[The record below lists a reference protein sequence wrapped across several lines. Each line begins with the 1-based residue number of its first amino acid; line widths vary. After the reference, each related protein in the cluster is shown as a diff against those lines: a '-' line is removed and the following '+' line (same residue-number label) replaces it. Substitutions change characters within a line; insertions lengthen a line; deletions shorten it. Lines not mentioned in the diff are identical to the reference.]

1 MQRRDVK
8 KPPRSRGGEVTKRPL
23 IACAITLA
31 LSVALTGCG
40 EAQTLWETAASEAST
55 AAQNSQADLNIN
67 GKISDAAAKAKAAA
81 EAAAREAAAKAKAAA
96 EAKARELAEKAKAG
110 LPTAVPTP
118 TAPAAPSPTAPA
130 GVVAQAKA
138 ALPTIPVKGAAP
150 KTGYARAQ
158 FGQAWTDDNTMLFG
172 RNGCDTRNDI
182 LRRDLTGAVLKPGTR
197 DCVVLSGVL
206 NDPYTGKTINFVRG
220 NDTSS
225 AVQIDHRVP
234 LSWAWQHGAQ
244 SWTAAKRVDF
254 ANDPDNLVAVDGPT
268 NQAKG
273 DAGPGAWLPPNKAY
287 RCEYVSRFTLV
298 TAKHGLWLTQGDA
311 DGIAR
316 VLAGC

>member
-1 MQRRDVK
+1 MNRRL
-8 KPPRSRGGEVTKRPL
+8 PLAAVTL
-23 IACAITLA
+23 SLAI
-31 LSVALTGCG
+31 ALTGCS
-40 EAQTLWETAASEAST
+40 EAQTLFDTAAAEAST
-55 AAQNSQADLNIN
+55 AAQNTQADININ
-67 GKISDAAAKAKAAA
+67 GKIGDAAARAKAAA
-81 EAAAREAAAKAKAAA
+81 EAAAKEAAAKAKAAA

-110 LPTAVPTP
+110 LPTAAPTP
-118 TAPAAPSPTAPA
+118 PATPAPSTPVP
-130 GVVAQAKA
+130 GVVVQAKA

-158 FGQAWTDDNTMLFG
+158 FGQAWTDDNMMLFG
-172 RNGCDTRNDI
+172 HNGCDTRNDI
-182 LRRDLTGAVLKPGTR
+182 LRRDLTGTVLKPGTR

-206 NDPYTGKTINFVRG
+206 NDPYTAKTINFVRG
-220 NDTSS
+220 KDTSS
-225 AVQIDHRVP
+225 LVQIDHRVP

-273 DAGPGAWLPPNKAY
+273 DSGPGAWLPPNKAY
-287 RCEYVSRFTLV
+287 RCEYVSRFMLV